1 MAIKIPS
8 GKGVYSITSLTIIA
22 NGLAFSDVD
31 LNVSLDQRLPEV
43 LADQAGKRRIQELLD
58 GLAQTAF
65 DVERIN
71 HALQASHTLRDWQV
85 GEAIAEA
92 YLVDHRECEFPW
104 PTGRDLRN
112 PEASPAGADL
122 VGFQTHKDSV
132 RFVFGEVKTSAEEKW
147 PPQVMTARHG
157 LTKQLEELRDSRA
170 VKDHLAIVYLGHRA
184 SRADWELRY
193 RSAVSRYLAND
204 SDVSL
209 FGFLIRDVEPKA
221 DDLSS
226 RAALLSHNCP
236 ADTSIELLALYIPRG
251 SITALATRAL
261 AHKGG
266 TK

>member
-8 GKGVYSITSLTIIA
+8 GKGVYAIHSLTIIA
-22 NGLAFSDVD
+22 NGLAYSDAD
-31 LNVSLDQRLPEV
+31 LNVSLEQRLPEV
-43 LADQAGKRRIQELLD
+43 LADLAGKRRIQELLD

-92 YLVDHRECEFPW
+92 YLVDHRDCEFPW

-132 RFVFGEVKTSAEEKW
+132 RFVFGEVKTSTEEKW
-147 PPQVMTARHG
+147 PPQVVTARHG
-157 LTKQLEELRDSRA
+157 LAKQLEELRDSRA
-170 VKDHLAIVYLGHRA
+170 IKDHLAIVYLGHRA

-226 RAALLSHNCP
+226 RSALLDRNCP
-236 ADTSIELLALYIPRG
+236 PETSIELFAVYLPCG
-251 SITALATRAL
+251 SIPTLAVKAL

-266 TK
+266 VK